1 MRLTQGARCIAAVAL
16 SGCLG
21 AGCASEYTIL
31 DRSSLEVSASSRI
44 AAGSLL
50 PGAAKYPKI
59 EAHLALAEEVYGKQL
74 SLLKERR
81 NKVRAR
87 RRALT
92 LTSYATMLASS
103 IGTGYVALAATNKS
117 DPSSDLKA
125 IGLTSLIGLGLGTGL
140 QIGALMQEESSD
152 VDEKIRHLQGI
163 YDAMLDKLRTLALMP
178 ASDHLE
184 SQMAGAFETF
194 IYEALQ
200 INVKG

>member
-1 MRLTQGARCIAAVAL
+1 MLIRGTRYVSAVAL
-16 SGCLG
+16 AACL
-21 AGCASEYTIL
+21 ATGCASEYTIL
-31 DRSSLEVSASSRI
+31 DRSSIEVSASSRI

-50 PGAAKYPKI
+50 PGSQKYPKV
-59 EAHLALAEEVYGKQL
+59 EPHLALAEEVYSKQL

-103 IGTGYVALAATNKS
+103 IGTGYMALAATNS
-117 DPSSDLKA
+117 ADPKSDLKA

-163 YDAMLDKLRTLALMP
+163 YDGMLDKLRTFALMP
-178 ASDHLE
+178 ASDQIE
-184 SQMAGAFETF
+184 SQMAGAIEAF
-194 IYEALQ
+194 INEAVQ